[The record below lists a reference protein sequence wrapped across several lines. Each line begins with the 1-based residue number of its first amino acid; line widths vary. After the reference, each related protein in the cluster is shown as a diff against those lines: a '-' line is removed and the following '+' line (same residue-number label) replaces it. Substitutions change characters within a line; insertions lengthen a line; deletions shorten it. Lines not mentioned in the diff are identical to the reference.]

1 MKHILLSLFVL
12 SVSLVAS
19 AQDDA
24 KYPRSEWDYAKA
36 ILMHTPGEELFDG
49 VIHPYAGLFEYYFD
63 VDKAADEHKGYIEA
77 LEKNGIKVYT
87 VKELL

>member
-12 SVSLVAS
+12 SVSFVAS

-49 VIHPYAGLFEYYFD
+49 KGVRILNARICGD
-63 VDKAADEHKGYIEA
+63 VAKT
-77 LEKNGIKVYT
+77 LV
-87 VKELL
+87 